1 MKEEKEMEREKEIKE
16 PRPFGVEY
24 VPHKKRLR
32 AKRGEPVYV
41 GRVDEIPPGKAKAVD
56 LEKFKVAVFNVGGK
70 FFAIRDACPHAEYP
84 LSKGVLRGEVVACS
98 SHNWQ
103 FNVRNGQC
111 LRGNPEMTIRT
122 FEVEVRE
129 EELWIKP

>member
-1 MKEEKEMEREKEIKE
+1 MSLKEIKE
-16 PRPFGVEY
+16 PKPFGVEY

-32 AKRGEPVYV
+32 AGKGQPVYV
-41 GRVDEIPPGKAKAVD
+41 GLVDEIPPGKAKAVD

-84 LSKGVLRGEVVACS
+84 LSKGILRGEVVACS

-103 FNVRNGQC
+103 FNVRSGQG
-111 LRGNPEMTIRT
+111 LRGNPEIKIRT
-122 FEVEVRE
+122 FEVVIQGDEV
-129 EELWIKP
+129 WVKPG